1 MKDKNF
7 VEAYVNGHA
16 AVSDV
21 DNWIE
26 AWHLSSTE
34 LSLDAFLG
42 FTADEGKLFAER
54 PESLQG
60 ILDEHMKSA

>member
-7 VEAYVNGHA
+7 VQAYVNGNA
-16 AVSDV
+16 SVSDV

-34 LSLDAFLG
+34 LSLNAFLG
-42 FTADEGKLFAER
+42 FTAEEGALFAER
-54 PESLQG
+54 PEMLQS
-60 ILDEHMKSA
+60 ILNNRIKSA